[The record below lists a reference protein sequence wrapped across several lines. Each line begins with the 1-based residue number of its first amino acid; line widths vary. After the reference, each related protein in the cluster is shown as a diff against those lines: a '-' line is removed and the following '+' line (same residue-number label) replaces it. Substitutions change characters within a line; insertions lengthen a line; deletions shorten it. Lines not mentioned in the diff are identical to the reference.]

1 MRRDFRR
8 STNHEGRITRNLE
21 SEFFMKNIIQQV
33 LDEWNRARSPRLAA
47 ALAYY
52 ALFSLAPAIFIAF
65 TVADLIL
72 DDMTIVGQI
81 MAQVEALFGAE
92 VALFINDLVMS
103 LEASTPDGTT
113 FATLVSFV
121 VLLYAAS
128 SLFAQL
134 KYALNTIWGVSY
146 AEEAGIVPFIKN
158 RLLAFLMVISLG
170 FLLIATTLVNVI
182 QSLISSFIPVGPET
196 PLLSN
201 LAMFGLA
208 VLAFAFMY
216 KVLPDRKIRWGDV
229 WLGAVVTTGLF
240 FVGLWLISL
249 YFRTFNI
256 ASAVEAAGAV
266 AIVLVAFN
274 YLSYIFLFGGVFT
287 KVMSIRRNAA
297 LVNVEPDIS

>member
-1 MRRDFRR
+1 
-8 STNHEGRITRNLE
+8 
-21 SEFFMKNIIQQV
+21 MKEIIKQV
-33 LDEWNRARSPRLAA
+33 VDEWNHARSPRLAA

-52 ALFSLAPAIFIAF
+52 ALFSLAPAIFVAF

-103 LEASTPDGTT
+103 LEASTSDGTT

-170 FLLIATTLVNVI
+170 FLLIAATFVNVI
-182 QSLISSFIPVGPET
+182 QSLISPFIPLGSGT
-196 PLLSN
+196 SLLSN

-229 WLGAVVTTGLF
+229 WIGAAVTTGLM

-249 YFRTFNI
+249 YFRNFNI

-287 KVMSIRRNAA
+287 KVMATRRNAA
-297 LVNVEPDIS
+297 LVDVEPDIP

>member
-1 MRRDFRR
+1 MGAEQ
-8 STNHEGRITRNLE
+8 SGTLKA
-21 SEFFMKNIIQQV
+21 SFMKEIIKQV
-33 LDEWNRARSPRLAA
+33 VDEWNRARSPRLAA

-65 TVADLIL
+65 SVADFIL

-81 MAQVEALFGAE
+81 MAQVEILFGAE

-103 LEASTPDGTT
+103 LDERTPDGTT
-113 FATLVSFV
+113 LASLVSFA
-121 VLLYAAS
+121 VLLFAAS

-134 KYALNTIWGVSY
+134 KYALNTIWGVPY
-146 AEEAGIVPFIKN
+146 AVEAGIVPFLKN
-158 RLLAFLMVISLG
+158 RLLAFFMVISLG
-170 FLLIATTLVNVI
+170 FLLIAATFVKVI
-182 QSLISSFIPVGPET
+182 QSVISSFIPIGPET

-201 LAMFGLA
+201 LAMVGLA

-216 KVLPDRKIRWGDV
+216 KVLPDRDIRWSDV
-229 WLGAVVTTGLF
+229 WLGAAVTTGLL

-249 YFRTFNI
+249 YFRNFNI

-287 KVMSIRRNAA
+287 KVMATRKNAA
-297 LVNVEPDIS
+297 LVDVEPDIS